1 MADNRSKLVRM
12 FVRNIGCIGPDGFSA
27 ALDDVVHIV
36 GRNNSGKSTLLR
48 AYELAQGSEKFDL
61 SRDRFAIAPEDQP
74 SEVVLEIHIPEGIG
88 NINEE
93 WKEER
98 DGLRILTSRWQWW
111 PQHVGDGKLFPIRQT
126 RRPGQDEEEN
136 EGFAEDGKAGGA
148 DNVFKSRLP
157 QPVRIGSSG
166 DPVEA
171 EKALM
176 KLVLEPVG
184 TALST
189 AAADANTALAQAVA
203 QLADGVTGIVQEQ
216 MPSSV
221 KRSRKWSRA
230 SPACFPAFR
239 SNWTY
244 RHGATPECDAAV
256 FVTGLLQQLRAKA
269 AEHSWEDSFRL
280 GD

>member
-1 MADNRSKLVRM
+1 M

-184 TALST
+184 TALWT

-216 MPSSV
+216 KAQFSEAVSEVEQGFTSVFPGLSV
-221 KRSRKWSRA
+221 KLDLQAWRDARMRRRCIRHWA
-230 SPACFPAFR
+230 PA
-239 SNWTY
+239 
-244 RHGATPECDAAV
+244 ATPRKGC
-256 FVTGLLQQLRAKA
+256 RA
-269 AEHSWEDSFRL
+269 
-280 GD
+280 